1 MPCKTHRFRFLTLAT
16 ALALAPFAFL
26 AAVPANAQSGTLHA
40 APGQGLIRLKSA
52 NWCCHVWTA
61 PILQGL
67 MSCWIDRMGCGHVSG
82 LLARCM
88 DRWP

>member
-26 AAVPANAQSGTLHA
+26 AAVPAKAQSGTLHA

-52 NWCCHVWTA
+52 NSFDETLVRQAASPA
-61 PILQGL
+61 PFQTGEQG
-67 MSCWIDRMGCGHVSG
+67 SG
-82 LLARCM
+82 G
-88 DRWP
+88 